1 MMGVYKMLY
10 KGFKFGMLLQ
20 FAIGPVCVFIFQI
33 ASLNGFFAA
42 EAGVLG
48 VVLIDVLFILAAIL
62 GIATIIE
69 KNNIKNMLKI
79 FGACILFVF
88 GISMCLG
95 IFNIKI
101 IPSMNISNIPYINSP
116 FLRAILITVSNPLT
130 IFFWAGV
137 FSTKVVEENFK
148 KADIYVFGL
157 GSVLSTML
165 FLTLI
170 AFLGSL
176 TNRFLSPAA
185 MNYMNLVVGIILVYF
200 SIKMLIKK

>member
-1 MMGVYKMLY
+1 MLY